1 MTKEGVVDKGNKPVA
16 DNAAVNG
23 LAGFAVVSRLGLTR
37 WPALTAGLGAMLTI
51 SVLAALEEGGVQLLT
66 QDQIWLIAPFGA
78 TMVLLFGL
86 PDSPLAQPKNIVVG
100 HIMTTA
106 IGLAVMG
113 LFGVHA
119 WSLGLAVG
127 LAITFML
134 ATGTTHPPAGAN
146 PLLVMLTGQSVGFL
160 VSPVAIGA
168 VIIVL
173 LGCLYHK
180 VLCQREY
187 PKQWF

>member
-1 MTKEGVVDKGNKPVA
+1 MTKERDKPVT
-16 DNAAVNG
+16 DRSGVNG
-23 LAGFAVVSRLGLTR
+23 LAGFAVLSWLGLTR
-37 WPALTAGLGAMLTI
+37 WSALTAGLGAMLTI
-51 SVLAALEEGGVQLLT
+51 SVLAALEESGMRLLT
-66 QDQIWLIAPFGA
+66 QDQIWLMAPFGA

-127 LAITFML
+127 LAIIFMMV
-134 ATGTTHPPAGAN
+134 TKTVHPPAGAN

-173 LGCLYHK
+173 LGWFYHK

>member
-1 MTKEGVVDKGNKPVA
+1 MSKEMADKHESG
-16 DNAAVNG
+16 G
-23 LAGFAVVSRLGLTR
+23 SIMSRLGMTR
-37 WPALTAGLGAMLTI
+37 WPAVTAGLGAMLTI
-51 SVLAALEEGGVQLLT
+51 TVLASLEEAGVALLSEE
-66 QDQIWLIAPFGA
+66 QIWLMAPFGA

-86 PDSPLAQPKNIVVG
+86 PDSPLAQPKNIIVG

-119 WSLGLAVG
+119 WTLGLAVG

-160 VSPVAIGA
+160 VSPVALGA

-173 LGCLYHK
+173 LGWFYHK
-180 VLCQREY
+180 VLCQRAY